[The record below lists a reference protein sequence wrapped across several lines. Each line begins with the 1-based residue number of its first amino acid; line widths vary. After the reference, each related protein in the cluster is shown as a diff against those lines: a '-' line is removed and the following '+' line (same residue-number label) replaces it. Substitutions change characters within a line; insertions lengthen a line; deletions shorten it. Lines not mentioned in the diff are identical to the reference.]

1 MTDASGMRRLSYA
14 DPRPALW
21 VVSLLIALAAGVYT
35 GLSAY
40 DTASFFDSVEPRY
53 VSDEIYYVDTARR
66 LLQNVFQ
73 VDIDYYSY
81 SGKTSEDY
89 YNAEHPPL
97 GKYIIAL
104 SMLLCGDRPLCWRL
118 PSVVEAGLIPVILW
132 AGLALA
138 YRGVLGPVAG
148 AAAALAAASDPV
160 LRVMG
165 SVAMLDIHQ
174 AFFTA
179 LAIALAANRRFIPA
193 ISAAGLAASVKM
205 SGGAIVLA
213 TATVA
218 ASWAQGSI
226 WRRLAVF
233 TAGLLIG
240 GSVYIALYAPL
251 VLHFGPMWVIEETI
265 NALKWHTT
273 SRPPGPPASSVLGW
287 IINSNP
293 FYLSLEGRVMAAVTN
308 TVVHAT
314 ALGFAAIAL
323 LAELLERR
331 GRPSWPGVAHVYM
344 LFILILYTA
353 VYLAGNRTLYSFYSV
368 QLTPIAAAVIGEATA
383 AMLTWRCRA
392 DKHAPSPSTE
402 GYAPEASPKGE

>member
-1 MTDASGMRRLSYA
+1 MTDAGGMGRLSYA
-14 DPRPALW
+14 DPRLAVWLAT
-21 VVSLLIALAAGVYT
+21 LLVAMAAGLHVA
-35 GLSAY
+35 LSAY

-66 LLQNVFQ
+66 LLQNVFHAN
-73 VDIDYYSY
+73 IDYYSY
-81 SGKTSEDY
+81 SGKTSDNY

-138 YRGVLGPVAG
+138 YRGLLGPIAG

-179 LAIALAANRRFIPA
+179 LAIALVANRRLIPA
-193 ISAAGLAASVKM
+193 FTASGLAASVKM
-205 SGGAIVLA
+205 SGGAVVIA
-213 TATVA
+213 TATIA
-218 ASWAQGSI
+218 ASQTGGGVG
-226 WRRLAVF
+226 RRLAVF
-233 TAGLLIG
+233 AAGLLIG
-240 GSVYIALYAPL
+240 ASVYLALYAPL
-251 VLHFGPMWVIEETI
+251 VLYFGPLWVVEETI

-273 SRPPGPPASSVLGW
+273 SRPPGPPASTVIGW
-287 IINSNP
+287 IVNSNP
-293 FYLSLEGRVMAAVTN
+293 FYLSLEGRIMAATTN
-308 TVVHAT
+308 TIVHAT
-314 ALGFAAIAL
+314 ALGFAAIAIL
-323 LAELLERR
+323 VELLEKG
-331 GRPSWPGVAHVYM
+331 GRPRWPGVAHVYM
-344 LFILILYTA
+344 FFILLLYTG

-383 AMLTWRCRA
+383 AMAAWRCGWSGSR
-392 DKHAPSPSTE
+392 TE
-402 GYAPEASPKGE
+402 GSKPQADIPEATA